1 MWRAW
6 CRRCLLLSLAHL
18 LGSLCVGLALL
29 SSPPDHHEPW
39 VAGDVAAWIVGA
51 VVLIAASV
59 FDSVRVGSWTF
70 YVAVLCN
77 ALAYGIA
84 YTTISA
90 LVRTIASRVRQTL
103 GA

>member
-18 LGSLCVGLALL
+18 LGSLCIGLALL

-51 VVLIAASV
+51 VVVIAASV
-59 FDSVRVGSWTF
+59 FDLVRVGSWTF
-70 YVAVLCN
+70 YVAVVCN
-77 ALAYGIA
+77 ALVYGFA
-84 YTTISA
+84 YTMLFA
-90 LVRTIASRVRQTL
+90 IATRLTRRSDTVP